1 MTKVSRKNMKFKY
14 ANWRTSKTP
23 SDARLN
29 GLHVAKIIINCP
41 NRDVKVDKI
50 GSGRNSIRHLN
61 RCLRQHFE
69 VGMFM
74 QGKTGS
80 ALRRSHRAIPQE

>member
-14 ANWRTSKTP
+14 ANWRTLKTP
-23 SDARLN
+23 SDALLN
-29 GLHVAKIIINCP
+29 SLHVAKIIINSP
-41 NRDVKVDKI
+41 NKDVIVDKI
-50 GSGRNSIRHLN
+50 GNDRNSRRHSN
-61 RCLRQHFE
+61 KCLRQHFE

-80 ALRRSHRAIPQE
+80 ALRRSHRAIPQG